1 MKFPRGFPKP
11 RHYFAMKRRGM
22 LPPQTIN
29 IPEKQGLSDSSNKA
43 EARMPWWGWV
53 ILLFGI
59 SALLRLCGY
68 GQ

>member
-1 MKFPRGFPKP
+1 MRIPRGFPNP

-29 IPEKQGLSDSSNKA
+29 IPKKQGSSESNNET

-53 ILLFGI
+53 LLLFGI
-59 SALLRLCGY
+59 SALLRLCDY
-68 GQ
+68 G